1 MRQETPDA
9 LTFFRAFL
17 KAPPVVASAVSSS
30 KLLEQRIVRSAR
42 ISDASL
48 VIELGAGT
56 GGTTRALLGAMP
68 TESKLMVFETIDTF
82 VEGLAVVDDA
92 RLDVVHDCASTM
104 SAALADRHLDGVDAI
119 VSGIPFSTLPPET
132 ARAIIEQIRAVLKPG
147 GRFVA
152 YQFTAA
158 VRDYG
163 RPVLGEPT
171 VQVEWVNI
179 PPTRVFTWVK
189 PPAD

>member
-30 KLLEQRIVRSAR
+30 RLLEQRIVKSAA
-42 ISDASL
+42 ISDARL
-48 VIELGAGT
+48 VVELGSGT

-68 TESKLMVFETIDTF
+68 ADSRLMVFETIDTF
-82 VEGLAVVDDA
+82 VEGLAVVDDP
-92 RLDVVHDCASTM
+92 RLDVVHDCASTLG
-104 SAALADRHLDGVDAI
+104 AALADRHLDGVDAV
-119 VSGIPFSTLPPET
+119 VSGIPFSTMPPAT
-132 ARAIIEQIRAVLKPG
+132 ARSIIDQVSAALKPG

-163 RPVLGEPT
+163 RPVLGEPAM
-171 VQVEWVNI
+171 QIEWVNI
-179 PPTRVFTWVK
+179 PPTRVFIWTK
-189 PPAD
+189 PESE